1 MTPSLRFSKTSYASS
16 ILESGK
22 RWVIRGVVSIFPW
35 DIKSRISP
43 QSHPSTPPVLK
54 MRFLPYISGSGSIC
68 GLSYIATMVTMAL
81 GRAHFQAS
89 WKCIRS
95 TCNLHHHISSPMQ
108 TMLFDKCLTILRFN
122 NHHLRIMLL
131 DELSPIL

>member
-35 DIKSRISP
+35 AIKSRISS

-54 MRFLPYISGSGSIC
+54 IRFLPYKRKHLRLVIHRNNSNDGIRTGTLP
-68 GLSYIATMVTMAL
+68 GKLE
-81 GRAHFQAS
+81 G
-89 WKCIRS
+89 IRS
-95 TCNLHHHISSPMQ
+95 TCNLHHHISSPM
-108 TMLFDKCLTILRFN
+108 LTILLDESLAILRVY

-131 DELSPIL
+131 DELSPSL

>member
-22 RWVIRGVVSIFPW
+22 RWVTRGVVSIFPW

-81 GRAHFQAS
+81 GRAHFPG
-89 WKCIRS
+89 KLEGIRS